1 MAFQFF
7 KKDSKQD
14 QSKPEEITVM
24 KELTEEEVYQKT
36 AATLRDLITP
46 IGFEIKSS
54 YLVFSDKVIKTLFIL
69 DYPKF
74 LNTGWLSPIINFGGL
89 VNISMFFHP
98 VETEKILT
106 TLRKRATQLEAQYL
120 SEQEKGLIRNP
131 ELEQAIKTVE
141 ELRDTLIQG
150 VEKMFYVSCY
160 LMIVANN
167 EEELDKLEKQIS
179 GILKQKLVLIEPAV
193 FQQFETFESV
203 LPLGKDNLLD
213 VKKTFNSGPA
223 STFFPFISPDLY
235 QDNGILYGINIQNNS
250 LVIFDRFSLENANA
264 VIFAK
269 SGAGKSYFAKLD
281 VIRSLMT
288 GTDIIIIDPENEYQQ
303 LSEALGGSFFRIAID
318 SKDHLNPFDIGEL
331 GEDETP
337 QAAFREHILD
347 LIGLIKVMIGEI
359 TPEEETILD
368 QAIRQTYA
376 ARDITP
382 DTPYFGKEPP
392 LLEDL
397 ETILLSMENGK
408 ELAQKIYKYTKGTLG
423 GFINQPTTVD
433 INNRLTIFS
442 IRDLDEE
449 LRPVAMYLIL
459 NHIWNTIR
467 KELKKRIMIVDE
479 AWWMMKNPDSANFLL
494 SIAKRSRKYYLG
506 LTTITQDVDDFLRS
520 PYGKPIITNA
530 SIQILMKQ
538 APASI
543 DSLSQAFVLSDT
555 EKNILTS
562 LAVGEGL
569 LFAGEKHLAIR
580 VVASYIEDQIIT
592 TNPEQLLK
600 RKQQLNG

>member
-1 MAFQFF
+1 
-7 KKDSKQD
+7 
-14 QSKPEEITVM
+14 
-24 KELTEEEVYQKT
+24 
-36 AATLRDLITP
+36 
-46 IGFEIKSS
+46 
-54 YLVFSDKVIKTLFIL
+54 
-69 DYPKF
+69 
-74 LNTGWLSPIINFGGL
+74 
-89 VNISMFFHP
+89 
-98 VETEKILT
+98 
-106 TLRKRATQLEAQYL
+106 
-120 SEQEKGLIRNP
+120 
-131 ELEQAIKTVE
+131 
-141 ELRDTLIQG
+141 
-150 VEKMFYVSCY
+150 
-160 LMIVANN
+160 
-167 EEELDKLEKQIS
+167 
-179 GILKQKLVLIEPAV
+179 
-193 FQQFETFESV
+193 
-203 LPLGKDNLLD
+203 
-213 VKKTFNSGPA
+213 
-223 STFFPFISPDLY
+223 
-235 QDNGILYGINIQNNS
+235 
-250 LVIFDRFSLENANA
+250 
-264 VIFAK
+264 
-269 SGAGKSYFAKLD
+269 
-281 VIRSLMT
+281 
-288 GTDIIIIDPENEYQQ
+288 
-303 LSEALGGSFFRIAID
+303 
-318 SKDHLNPFDIGEL
+318 
-331 GEDETP
+331 
-337 QAAFREHILD
+337 
-347 LIGLIKVMIGEI
+347 MIGEI

-382 DTPYFGKEPP
+382 DTPYFGKEHPI
-392 LLEDL
+392 LEDL

-433 INNRLTIFS
+433 ITNRLTIFS

-530 SIQILMKQ
+530 SIQMLMKQ

-555 EKNILTS
+555 EKSILTS

-569 LFAGEKHLAIR
+569 LFAGEKHLAIK